1 MSLSFSTALRNAR
14 ANSIIN
20 AMDTGDNHATMQF
33 YTGAKPAI
41 SGSEITTQTKLGT
54 VTFSKPCAT
63 ALNGQVTFLPIADDV
78 VADATGLLG
87 WGRVLNGAGEFV
99 MDLDCGVDGTSAVVI
114 FNNLNVFAGGIIS
127 VSSGTLTEANL

>member
-41 SGSEITTQTKLGT
+41 SGAAITTQTKLGT

-63 ALNGQVTFLPIADDV
+63 VLDGQVTFLPIADDV
-78 VADATGLLG
+78 VADATGLLS
-87 WGRVLNGAGEFV
+87 WGRVLNGAGDFV
-99 MDLDCGVDGTSAVVI
+99 MDLNCGVSGTESVVI
-114 FNNLNVFAGGIIS
+114 FNNLNVLAGGIIS
-127 VSSGTLTEANL
+127 VTSGVLTEGNL